1 VKRISLLIAFLFSF
15 LVDATDSRLVA
26 KQTKGPFALK
36 TIVIDAG
43 HGGHDTGCLGATER
57 EKNITLE
64 IALKLGALIQNK
76 MPGVKVIYTRTTD
89 VFIELYERANIA
101 NKNNADLFISIHC
114 NANKNTSAYGTET
127 WVMGL
132 HKSEANL
139 EVAQRENSS
148 ILLEDNHTSNYEGFD
163 PNAPESYI
171 VLSLNQ
177 NAYLDQS
184 ILLASKIED
193 EFNGDARTTRG
204 VKQAGYLVL
213 WRTTMPAILIETGFL
228 TNRTEEKYLASEDGQ
243 SEIVNSI
250 FDALKDYK
258 MVFEQEKVV
267 TPIVEKQKPPV
278 KDSSAVIVKK
288 DSVAP
293 IKNQVKIVKPTDS
306 VPLHKTIADSSK
318 NHSGTAPQKI
328 APASGIIY
336 KVQIAASS
344 TKLNLNEGLFI
355 GTTDIENDISP
366 KGWNRYVVGKYI
378 DRKEAEMRMKQMTA
392 KGFKGSFLVA
402 YKNGVRVPI
411 ENLK

>member
-1 VKRISLLIAFLFSF
+1 MKRISLLIAFLFFF
-15 LVDATDSRLVA
+15 LVDASDSTLVA
-26 KQTKGPFALK
+26 KQTKGLFALK

-43 HGGHDTGCLGATER
+43 HGGHDTGCLGSTER

-64 IALKLGALIQNK
+64 IALKLGALIQSK

-101 NKNNADLFISIHC
+101 NRNNADLFISIHC

-148 ILLEDNHTSNYEGFD
+148 ILLEDNHSTNYDGFD
-163 PNAPESYI
+163 PNSPESYI

-193 EFNGDARTTRG
+193 EFEADTRTTRG

-228 TNRTEEKYLASEDGQ
+228 TNRTEEKYLASDDGQ
-243 SEIVNSI
+243 SEIVNSV
-250 FDALKDYK
+250 FDALKEYK

-267 TPIVEKQKPPV
+267 TPIVEQKKPV
-278 KDSSAVIVKK
+278 KDSAVAQVKK
-288 DSVAP
+288 DSIPLV
-293 IKNQVKIVKPTDS
+293 KNQVKIEKKPDTIVVPKNNSITD
-306 VPLHKTIADSSK
+306 
-318 NHSGTAPQKI
+318 PQKN
-328 APASGIIY
+328 SNTTGIIY

-344 TKLNLNEGLFI
+344 TKLKLNEGLFA

-366 KGWNRYVVGKYI
+366 KGWNRYVVGNYTV
-378 DRKEAEMRMKQMTA
+378 RSEAETRMKQMTA

-411 ENLK
+411 ESLK